1 MQFRMIAFVLLLAF
15 GLAGGALAKEAA
27 PAADDPVLE
36 GRVMKLAGQLRCLQC
51 QNQSIAESNA
61 PLAFDIRNEI
71 REQMRRGLGEREIIN
86 FMVARYGD
94 FVLLQ
99 PPFNAT
105 TLLLWLGPALLLIAG
120 LIGLFYRLLR
130 WRATAEVQLSEADD
144 ARTAQLLQFGSDKE
158 RL

>member
-1 MQFRMIAFVLLLAF
+1 MQSRMIAFVLLLAF

-36 GRVMKLAGQLRCLQC
+36 GRVMKLAEQLRCLQC
-51 QNQSIAESNA
+51 QNQSVAESDA
-61 PLAFDIRNEI
+61 PLAFDIRNQM
-71 REQMRRGLGEREIIN
+71 REQMRQGKSERDVVD
-86 FMVARYGD
+86 FLLARYGD
-94 FVLLQ
+94 FVLLR
-99 PPFNAT
+99 PPFKLI

-130 WRATAEVQLSEADD
+130 SRATAEVQLSEADD
-144 ARTAQLLQFGSDKE
+144 ARTAQLLEFGSDKE

>member
-1 MQFRMIAFVLLLAF
+1 MMQLNPRAF

-27 PAADDPVLE
+27 PASDDPALE
-36 GRVMKLAGQLRCLQC
+36 RRVMALAGQLRCLQC

-61 PLAFDIRNEI
+61 PLAVDLRNEI

-105 TLLLWLGPALLLIAG
+105 TLLLWLGPALLLMAG
-120 LIGLFYRLLR
+120 LAGLFYRLVR
-130 WRATAEVQLSEADD
+130 RRGPAEVQLSEAEY
-144 ARTAQLLQFGSDKE
+144 ARTAQLLEFPSDKE

>member
-1 MQFRMIAFVLLLAF
+1 MQSGMIAFILLLAF
-15 GLAGGALAKEAA
+15 ELAGGALAKEAA
-27 PAADDPVLE
+27 PTADDPVLE

-61 PLAFDIRNEI
+61 PLAVDIRNEI
-71 REQMRRGLGEREIIN
+71 REQMRRGLGEREIIS
-86 FMVARYGD
+86 FLVARYGD

-105 TLLLWLGPALLLIAG
+105 TLLLWLGPVLLLMAG

-130 WRATAEVQLSEADD
+130 RRGPTEVQLSEAEY
-144 ARTAQLLQFGSDKE
+144 ARTAQLLGFGSDKE
-158 RL
+158 LL

>member
-1 MQFRMIAFVLLLAF
+1 MQSGMIAFILLLAF
-15 GLAGGALAKEAA
+15 ELAGGALAKEAA

-36 GRVMKLAGQLRCLQC
+36 GRVMKLAGQFRLPQC
-51 QNQSIAESNA
+51 QKQSIAESNA
-61 PLAFDIRNEI
+61 PLAVDIRNEI

-105 TLLLWLGPALLLIAG
+105 PRRLWRGPALLLIAG

-130 WRATAEVQLSEADD
+130 WRATAEVQL
-144 ARTAQLLQFGSDKE
+144 
-158 RL
+158 